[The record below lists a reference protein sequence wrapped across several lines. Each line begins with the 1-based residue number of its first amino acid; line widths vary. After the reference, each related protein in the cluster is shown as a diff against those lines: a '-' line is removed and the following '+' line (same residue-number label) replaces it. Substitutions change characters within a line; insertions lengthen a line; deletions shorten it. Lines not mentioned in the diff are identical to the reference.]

1 MKYLVMYPNPLYGM
15 VNTGGKMKNVKVMGF
30 DLDGTL
36 VKMRL
41 DFRSIRKDLGIPE
54 GDTLRYISSLKE
66 PERQRLLKE
75 LETRE
80 KEAAENAEIAPGARE
95 IIDLCKKNG
104 IKVVVITRNSQEA
117 AALTL
122 EVLNLDVDM
131 ILSREN
137 APPKPSPDAL
147 NLVLN
152 HYGIEPYQ
160 MAYVGDYLYD
170 VQAGNNAGVKTILLT
185 TQERADEWAPAA
197 DFVAIDLFE
206 VMDLLKG
213 EKGVVKHAV
222 DR

>member
-1 MKYLVMYPNPLYGM
+1 MKS
-15 VNTGGKMKNVKVMGF
+15 VKVMGF

-54 GDTLRYISSLKE
+54 GDTLKYISSLPD

-80 KEAAENAEIAPGARE
+80 KKAAERAEIAPGARE
-95 IIDLCKKNG
+95 ILEMCNKMG

-122 EVLNLDVDM
+122 EVLDLDVDM
-131 ILSREN
+131 IISREN
-137 APPKPSPDAL
+137 AAPKPSPDAL

-160 MAYVGDYLYD
+160 MAFVGDYLYD

-185 TQERADEWAPAA
+185 AQERADEWAPSA
-197 DFVAIDLFE
+197 DFVAEDLFE
-206 VMDLLKG
+206 VMDLLKDG
-213 EKGVVKHAV
+213 REVVKHGG
-222 DR
+222 